1 MVIRANRPARRSAG
15 RPGDSRG
22 KRPRRRGVVLAQCVA
37 FALGLSA
44 ICFASPAAAAG
55 SCTTTPTGGGDWPAY
70 GHDASNTRSQPEESG
85 FGPAAVAGPPPRW
98 GFSPRCTKD
107 ENRVQF
113 TPLVVLGGAFLGHFH
128 RLSHLLG
135 AQNRHA

>member
-15 RPGDSRG
+15 RPGDNRG

-85 FGPAAVAGPPPRW
+85 FGPAAVGRPDAGG
-98 GFSPRCTKD
+98 GFLDR
-107 ENRVQF
+107 F
-113 TPLVVLGGAFLGHFH
+113 TQK
-128 RLSHLLG
+128 
-135 AQNRHA
+135 QNRLYLTARLVRRVRLPW

>member
-15 RPGDSRG
+15 RPGDNRG

-85 FGPAAVAGPPPRW
+85 FGPAAVAGLTPVWAFLSHSTKNESGFYSPPPAYHA
-98 GFSPRCTKD
+98 C
-107 ENRVQF
+107 
-113 TPLVVLGGAFLGHFH
+113 VLACRFH
-128 RLSHLLG
+128 SV
-135 AQNRHA
+135 A